1 MIIFCCNR
9 TRSNK
14 LLQFAWDQYY
24 CTYGSCMNMFYPYT
38 QLAKFK
44 AATRCFRIDDDKIHF
59 AGFACATK
67 GNNKFCKVKYM
78 VVSNLI

>member
-1 MIIFCCNR
+1 
-9 TRSNK
+9 
-14 LLQFAWDQYY
+14 
-24 CTYGSCMNMFYPYT
+24 MNMFYPYT